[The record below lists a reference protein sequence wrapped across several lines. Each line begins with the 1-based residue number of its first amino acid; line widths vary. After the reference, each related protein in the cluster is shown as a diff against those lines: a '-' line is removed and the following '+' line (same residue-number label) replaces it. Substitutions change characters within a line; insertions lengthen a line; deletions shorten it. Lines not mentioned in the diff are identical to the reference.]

1 MGTNYNPKIV
11 TNGLT
16 TYYDP
21 ANSKS
26 YPGTGTAVYDLS
38 SANQNGTMYNGSTY
52 SSDDAGTFVF
62 DGVNDYVATNTSTT
76 SRTYSAWTVNG
87 VNNYPT
93 EKTIEVWVRTSDTSG
108 LIVSRPWN
116 SQGIYN
122 YRIGASSLIV
132 QVGGD
137 NSTNQAKSVSFSSIA
152 DGAWHQLVFF
162 MDKTNIGVSVDG
174 ASTFTQSAHNF
185 TSGSLAHGGYSP
197 NGDINI
203 PTAIMTLFPYG
214 GAWGGNTGF
223 SITGS
228 TAIFRQY
235 NRVLSQD
242 EIKQNFNATR
252 GRFGI

>member
-26 YPGTGTAVYDLS
+26 YPGSGTTVYDLS
-38 SANQNGTMYNGSTY
+38 SANQNGTMVNGSTY

-62 DGVNDYVATNTSTT
+62 DGVNDYVGTNTSTY
-76 SRTYSAWTVNG
+76 SRLYSAWTVNG
-87 VNNYPT
+87 VYGYPT
-93 EKTIEVWVRTSDTSG
+93 EKTIEIWVRTSETSG
-108 LIVSRPWN
+108 YLVSRPWN
-116 SQGIYN
+116 GGGQYN
-122 YRIGASSLIV
+122 YRLHPGGAYVL
-132 QVGGD
+132 VGGE
-137 NSTNQAKSVSFSSIA
+137 STHQESSITFSSIS
-152 DGAWHQLVFF
+152 DGEWHQVVLF
-162 MDKTNIGVSVDG
+162 MDKTNFGVSIDG
-174 ASTFTQSAHNF
+174 ASTFTQKAHNF
-185 TSGSLAHGGYSP
+185 TSGSLAHGGYG
-197 NGDINI
+197 NTGDSNLS
-203 PTAIMTLFPYG
+203 TVIMSLYPYG